1 MTVGSRDERVGD
13 SIQVLEDDAVL
24 NHGVWLP
31 HFVERTGGVEQD
43 RAGVDAAIDLE
54 QRHADA
60 GEIAVREGG
69 PSQVFVTPEWPDPV
83 AREVRELP
91 ALREEVRDLAK
102 RIQPEAEEPM
112 LEVRLLTGTSGSG
125 YYFTAT
131 ERDAGPGEFRFM
143 SQGALQLDELTL
155 WFTILTNEGEDTI
168 AVDALAMLQAAV
180 HRRTGL
186 DQL

>member
-1 MTVGSRDERVGD
+1 
-13 SIQVLEDDAVL
+13 
-24 NHGVWLP
+24 
-31 HFVERTGGVEQD
+31 
-43 RAGVDAAIDLE
+43 
-54 QRHADA
+54 
-60 GEIAVREGG
+60 
-69 PSQVFVTPEWPDPV
+69 
-83 AREVRELP
+83 
-91 ALREEVRDLAK
+91 
-102 RIQPEAEEPM
+102 M